1 MKSFPPFA
9 MTHLEMIGNACRH
22 ARLSAGHKQQLIAD
36 IAGVDKATVSRFEN
50 GKSNNAL
57 LYSIYLY
64 LYMPGWDEMIPN
76 IANIEKV
83 TEDDHG
89 VTILG

>member
-1 MKSFPPFA
+1 MQSFPPFA
-9 MTHLEMIGNACRH
+9 MTHLEKIGDACRA
-22 ARLSAGHKQQLIAD
+22 ARVSAGHKQQLIAD

-64 LYMPGWDEMIPN
+64 LYMQGRHELIPA
-76 IANIEKV
+76 IDDIGKV
-83 TEDDHG
+83 KEEDHG
-89 VTILG
+89 RILG